1 MIQKIIIYFFG
12 FVLLYF
18 VGGGIL
24 LNHVFPPKPID
35 YSSYFEKQ
43 QQFASKE
50 EGMQLSIKKLDA
62 EKVFLKVSLEPYAS
76 GPPEHIHQDF
86 DEFFAVEKGTLSL
99 LINGEKRTLKAGES
113 ILIPKGTP
121 HKPFNETD
129 QMIILND
136 SSETLPTMPSHF
148 AYGLSQLYPVMDQY
162 GTQSPK
168 VFLKLASLGLKFD
181 TWMPNPPIFVQKS
194 MRWLLSP
201 TVRIFRK
208 LSG

>member
-1 MIQKIIIYFFG
+1 MIQKIIIYFFS

-24 LNHVFPPKPID
+24 LNHVFPPKQID
-35 YSSYFEKQ
+35 YSSYFEKH

-62 EKVFLKVSLEPYAS
+62 EKVFLKVSLEPYAV

-129 QMIILND
+129 QTIILND
-136 SSETLPTMPSHF
+136 SSETRPTMPSHF

-162 GTQSPK
+162 GTKSPK
-168 VFLKLASLGLKFD
+168 VLLTLASLGLKFD
-181 TWMPNPPIFVQKS
+181 TWAADVPLFPQKVI
-194 MRWLLSP
+194 RWLVGP
-201 TVRIFRK
+201 TTRLF
-208 LSG
+208 GD

>member
-1 MIQKIIIYFFG
+1 MIQKITIYFFG

-24 LNHVFPPKPID
+24 FNHVFLPKPID
-35 YSSYFEKQ
+35 YPAYFEKH

-62 EKVFLKVSLEPYAS
+62 EKVFLKMSLEPYAE
-76 GPPEHIHQDF
+76 GPPEHIHQNF

-99 LINGEKRTLKAGES
+99 LINGQKRTLKAGES

-129 QMIILND
+129 QVVILND
-136 SSETLPTMPSHF
+136 CTDIHPTMPSHF
-148 AYGLSQLYPVMDQY
+148 AYGLSQLYPVMDKH
-162 GTQSPK
+162 GAKSPK
-168 VFLKLASLGLKFD
+168 VLLKLAVLGFKCD
-181 TWMPNPPIFVQKS
+181 TWMQNPPIFVQKTI
-194 MRWLLSP
+194 RWLLSP
-201 TVRIFRK
+201 SARIISK
-208 LSG
+208 MSE

>member
-18 VGGGIL
+18 VLGGIL

-35 YSSYFEKQ
+35 YSSYFEKH

-62 EKVFLKVSLEPYAS
+62 EKVFFKVSLEPYAA

-129 QMIILND
+129 QTIILND
-136 SSETLPTMPSHF
+136 SSETLPTMPSYF

-168 VFLKLASLGLKFD
+168 VLLKLASLGPKFD
-181 TWMPNPPIFVQKS
+181 TWVAGVPLLPQRVI
-194 MRWLLSP
+194 RWIVGP
-201 TVRIFRK
+201 TARLF
-208 LSG
+208 GD